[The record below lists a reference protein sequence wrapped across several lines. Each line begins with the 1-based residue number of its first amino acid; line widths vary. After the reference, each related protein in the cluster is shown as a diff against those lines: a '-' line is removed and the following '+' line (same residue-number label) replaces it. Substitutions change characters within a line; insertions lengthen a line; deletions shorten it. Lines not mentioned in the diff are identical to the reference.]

1 VPDEELEGGGPGV
14 VIAATTTQAA
24 GPVVITG
31 GLLAPAV
38 NLASAVFVPH
48 ADEPFDPNV
57 TGTWLMDKAR
67 SEPMNAYF
75 RVMGLPELAIEA
87 AAKAE
92 ADFDTWN
99 VVQQTAEKFAIKK
112 HARLIH
118 SDECFVWG
126 AELVQTS
133 KIGRKAIR
141 LSLEGDVIVR
151 VTMLPRDRMLE
162 ERRRKLDHT
171 TMHIVFTL
179 SGAGAPVVVNR
190 YYTKMRNDAF
200 DFAEFD

>member
-1 VPDEELEGGGPGV
+1 MPDVELEGGGPAAA
-14 VIAATTTQAA
+14 VIAATQP

-31 GLLAPAV
+31 GLLAPAA
-38 NLASAVFVPH
+38 NLTSAVFVPQP
-48 ADEPFDPNV
+48 DEPFDPNV

-75 RVMGLPELAIEA
+75 RAMGLPELAIEA

-118 SDECFVWG
+118 SDEGFVWG
-126 AELVQTS
+126 TEHVQTS